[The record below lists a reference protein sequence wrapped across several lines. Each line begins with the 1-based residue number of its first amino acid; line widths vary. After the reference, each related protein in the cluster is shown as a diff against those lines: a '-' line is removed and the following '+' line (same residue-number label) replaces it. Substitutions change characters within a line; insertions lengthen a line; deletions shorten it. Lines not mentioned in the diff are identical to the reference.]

1 MAKQPKIFSWPY
13 LPLIVI
19 GALSLPGSA
28 LSAVDSIT
36 TFSGKDKNKKNSTP
50 APAPDPNQNQCV
62 SIGPAPV
69 MDPALLFAVPCD
81 VGSFKRKETAW
92 LNASGDQDGIKVVNR
107 VKRLLKN
114 IRVGLAAFAL
124 SGRSTG
130 ERLKTQHHE
139 GSGGQ
144 GLDMTVSF
152 VNQTLCC
159 DGAVTEKKG
168 HKLAVSLNAGFEQRV
183 FYGIPYVGELG
194 VRARESIGYNQTHM
208 VGLEC
213 AGYCQ
218 GNRASLGVSGEVYA
232 NALSGLGDIS
242 GGVKGLSSAGIKA
255 CPQNPVFEIKIEL
268 ARLMVFAQISAAW
281 GLFSHTWE
289 GDIMPE
295 TFPWVVYQ
303 HRED

>member
-1 MAKQPKIFSWPY
+1 
-13 LPLIVI
+13 
-19 GALSLPGSA
+19 
-28 LSAVDSIT
+28 
-36 TFSGKDKNKKNSTP
+36 
-50 APAPDPNQNQCV
+50 
-62 SIGPAPV
+62 
-69 MDPALLFAVPCD
+69 
-81 VGSFKRKETAW
+81 
-92 LNASGDQDGIKVVNR
+92 
-107 VKRLLKN
+107 
-114 IRVGLAAFAL
+114 VGLAAFAI
-124 SGRSTG
+124 SGRTTG
-130 ERLKTQHHE
+130 ERLKSQHRE

-144 GLDMTVSF
+144 GLDMTLSF

-218 GNRASLGVSGEVYA
+218 ANVASLGVSGEVYA
-232 NALSGLGDIS
+232 NVLSGLGDVS
-242 GGVKGLSSAGIKA
+242 GGVKGVSSAGIKS
-255 CPQNPVFEIKIEL
+255 CPQNPLFEIKIEV
-268 ARLMVFAQISAAW
+268 ARLMVFAQASGAW

-289 GDIMPE
+289 GEIMPE

>member
-1 MAKQPKIFSWPY
+1 MAMTPKKFSVLY
-13 LPLIVI
+13 LLLTVI
-19 GALSLPGSA
+19 GVICYSSSALPG
-28 LSAVDSIT
+28 VDPMT
-36 TFSGKDKNKKNSTP
+36 TFSDKGKDKKNST
-50 APAPDPNQNQCV
+50 PAPDPNQNQCV
-62 SIGPAPV
+62 SQGIAPV

-81 VGSFKRKETAW
+81 ARSFQRKETAW
-92 LNASGDQDGIKVVNR
+92 LNASADQDNIKVINR
-107 VKRLLKN
+107 VKALVKN
-114 IRVGLAAFAL
+114 IRVGMAAFAL
-124 SGRSTG
+124 SGRGTG
-130 ERLKTQHHE
+130 ERLKAPHQDS
-139 GSGGQ
+139 SGGQ
-144 GLDMTVSF
+144 GLDMTLSF

-194 VRARESIGYNQTHM
+194 IRARESVGYNQTHM

-213 AGYCQ
+213 SGYCQ
-218 GNRASLGVSGEVYA
+218 ANTASVGVSGEVYA

-242 GGVKGLSSAGIKA
+242 GGVKGVSSAGIKA
-255 CPQNPVFEIKIEL
+255 CPQNPVFEVKIEL
-268 ARLMVFAQISAAW
+268 ARLLVFAQVSAAW